1 MFVIDSPIGPL
12 GVVVE
17 AAAVV
22 GVRFGARPGPVADH
36 PVADHPV
43 AAQLEAYFAGELTD
57 FTVPVEMRGGS
68 AFERAVWGEIAKIP
82 YGEMVTYGAI
92 ATALGDPGAAR
103 AVGTACNHNPV
114 PVIVPC
120 HRVVG
125 AGGKMVGFGGGLDRK
140 RRLLELEAGVALSRA
155 WVNPRRV
162 PRPLPPRARAA
173 ASCGRGRRRN
183 RPSCRPPRPP
193 DGTAR

>member
-1 MFVIDSPIGPL
+1 MFVVESPIGPL

-17 AAAVV
+17 GDVVV
-22 GVRFGARPGPVADH
+22 GVRFGAGPGTEAAH
-36 PVADHPV
+36 PASE
-43 AAQLEAYFAGELTD
+43 QLRRYFTGELTD

-68 AFERAVWGEIAKIP
+68 EFERAVWAEIAKIP
-82 YGEMVTYGAI
+82 YGEMLTYGAI

-125 AGGKMVGFGGGLDRK
+125 AGGKMVGFGGGLERK
-140 RRLLELEAGVALSRA
+140 RKLLELEARVALTRA
-155 WVNPRRV
+155 W
-162 PRPLPPRARAA
+162 
-173 ASCGRGRRRN
+173 G
-183 RPSCRPPRPP
+183 
-193 DGTAR
+193 

>member
-1 MFVIDSPIGPL
+1 MWFLVDSPIGPL
-12 GVVVE
+12 GVSLDGGV
-17 AAAVV
+17 VV
-22 GVRFGARPGPVADH
+22 GVRFGASGGSPGSHPAAD
-36 PVADHPV
+36 
-43 AAQLEAYFAGELTD
+43 QLAAYFAGTLTD

-68 AFERAVWGEIAKIP
+68 AFERAVWGEIARIP

-125 AGGKMVGFGGGLDRK
+125 AGGKLVGFGGGIERK
-140 RRLLELEAGVALSRA
+140 RRLLELEARVALERA
-155 WVNPRRV
+155 W
-162 PRPLPPRARAA
+162 
-173 ASCGRGRRRN
+173 G
-183 RPSCRPPRPP
+183 
-193 DGTAR
+193 

>member
-1 MFVIDSPIGPL
+1 VFVIDSPIGPL
-12 GVVVE
+12 GVSVE
-17 AAAVV
+17 GDTVV
-22 GVRFGARPGPVADH
+22 GVRFGARPGPGAAHPAAD
-36 PVADHPV
+36 
-43 AAQLEAYFAGELTD
+43 QLAAYFAGELTD
-57 FTVPVEMRGGS
+57 FTVPVRMPGGS
-68 AFERAVWGEIAKIP
+68 DFERAVWAEIAKIP

-140 RRLLELEAGVALSRA
+140 RRLLELEAKIAL
-155 WVNPRRV
+155 
-162 PRPLPPRARAA
+162 ARLW
-173 ASCGRGRRRN
+173 G
-183 RPSCRPPRPP
+183 
-193 DGTAR
+193 

>member
-1 MFVIDSPIGPL
+1 MRIRRIGLSYPPGRIGGVFVIDSPIGPL

-17 AAAVV
+17 AETVV
-22 GVRFGARPGPVADH
+22 GVRFAARPGPAAVH
-36 PVADHPV
+36 P
-43 AAQLEAYFAGELTD
+43 AATQLEAYFAGELTD

-68 AFERAVWGEIAKIP
+68 EFVRAVWAEIAKIP

-140 RRLLELEAGVALSRA
+140 RRLLELEAGVALARA
-155 WVNPRRV
+155 W
-162 PRPLPPRARAA
+162 
-173 ASCGRGRRRN
+173 G
-183 RPSCRPPRPP
+183 
-193 DGTAR
+193 

>member
-1 MFVIDSPIGPL
+1 MFVVDSPIGPL
-12 GVVVE
+12 GVVAEDGV
-17 AAAVV
+17 VV
-22 GVRFGARPGPVADH
+22 GVRFGARPGPADTGHPAVAE
-36 PVADHPV
+36 
-43 AAQLEAYFAGELTD
+43 LRAYFAGELTE

-68 AFERAVWGEIAKIP
+68 AFERAVWAEIARIP
-82 YGEMVTYGAI
+82 YGEMITYGAI

-140 RRLLELEAGVALSRA
+140 RRLLELEARVALTRA
-155 WVNPRRV
+155 W
-162 PRPLPPRARAA
+162 
-173 ASCGRGRRRN
+173 S
-183 RPSCRPPRPP
+183 
-193 DGTAR
+193 

>member
-1 MFVIDSPIGPL
+1 VFVIDSPIGPL

-17 AAAVV
+17 EETVV
-22 GVRFGARPGPVADH
+22 GVRFGALPGPAADH
-36 PVADHPV
+36 PA

-57 FTVPVEMRGGS
+57 FTVPVVMRGGS
-68 AFERAVWGEIAKIP
+68 EFERAVWGEIAKIP
-82 YGEMVTYGAI
+82 YGEMVTYGTI

-140 RRLLELEAGVALSRA
+140 RRLLELEARVAL
-155 WVNPRRV
+155 
-162 PRPLPPRARAA
+162 ARDW
-173 ASCGRGRRRN
+173 G
-183 RPSCRPPRPP
+183 
-193 DGTAR
+193 